1 MAFWIEDIKKDL
13 GVTVLMVEHDMS
25 LVSRVSDR
33 VLALSQGET
42 LSIGTS
48 REVQSDP
55 KVIEAYLGKQE

>member
-1 MAFWIEDIKKDL
+1 
-13 GVTVLMVEHDMS
+13 MS

-33 VLALSQGET
+33 VLALSQGEM

-55 KVIEAYLGKQE
+55 KVIEAYLGRQE